1 LVFVNV
7 FHKQGTFV
15 LEMLQNRKYFLII
28 LCLSLADI
36 SINAQTPSEKETK
49 EVEQTSTNVG
59 VQKKIKNYRSQPQ
72 KAFAASLF
80 VPGLGQ
86 VLNKQAWK
94 SPIALGAICGSGYV
108 LWQNQNYVSRLKEAI
123 EIRFEVPGGI
133 DEFNATY
140 SDSQLFS
147 LENEY
152 TRLRD
157 YSFLALIG
165 IHLLQ
170 CIDAY
175 AAGFLV
181 DFDVSADLN
190 LSASFNTT
198 PEAPIGA
205 KISLS
210 WP

>member
-1 LVFVNV
+1 
-7 FHKQGTFV
+7 
-15 LEMLQNRKYFLII
+15 MLLI
-28 LCLSLADI
+28 LCLFLVDI
-36 SINAQTPSEKETK
+36 NINAQTI
-49 EVEQTSTNVG
+49 VEQEIKAVEERPISSG
-59 VQKKIKNYRSQPQ
+59 IEKKAKAYKSQPQ
-72 KAFAASLF
+72 KAFTASLLL
-80 VPGLGQ
+80 PGLGQ
-86 VLNKQAWK
+86 ALNKQAWK

-108 LWQNQNYVSRLKEAI
+108 LWQNQNYVSRLKDAI
-123 EIRFEVPGGI
+123 EIRFEIPGET
-133 DEFNATY
+133 DEFSGIF

-181 DFDVSADLN
+181 DFDVSDDLN
-190 LSASFNTT
+190 LSASYSTI

-210 WP
+210 WR

>member
-1 LVFVNV
+1 M
-7 FHKQGTFV
+7 
-15 LEMLQNRKYFLII
+15 LENLKYILII
-28 LCLSLADI
+28 LSLSLVETT
-36 SINAQTPSEKETK
+36 INAQTI
-49 EVEQTSTNVG
+49 VEQETNAVEESPTSSG
-59 VQKKIKNYRSQPQ
+59 IEKKTKAYISQPQ
-72 KAFAASLF
+72 KAFTASLLI
-80 VPGLGQ
+80 PGLGQ
-86 VLNKQAWK
+86 ALNKQAWK
-94 SPIALGAICGSGYV
+94 SPIALGAICGSGFV

-123 EIRFEVPGGI
+123 EIRFEVPGEI
-133 DEFNATY
+133 DEFNGIF

-181 DFDVSADLN
+181 DFDVSDNLN
-190 LSASFNTT
+190 LSASYSAL

-210 WP
+210 WR

>member
-1 LVFVNV
+1 M
-7 FHKQGTFV
+7 
-15 LEMLQNRKYFLII
+15 LENLKYILII
-28 LCLSLADI
+28 LSLSLVDTAV
-36 SINAQTPSEKETK
+36 NAQTI
-49 EVEQTSTNVG
+49 VEQETNAVEESPTISG
-59 VQKKIKNYRSQPQ
+59 IEKKTKAYRSQPQ
-72 KAFAASLF
+72 KAFTASLLI
-80 VPGLGQ
+80 PGLGQ
-86 VLNKQAWK
+86 ALNKQAWK
-94 SPIALGAICGSGYV
+94 SPIALGAICGSGFV

-123 EIRFEVPGGI
+123 EIRFEVPGEI
-133 DEFNATY
+133 DEFNGIF

-181 DFDVSADLN
+181 DFDVSDDLN
-190 LSASFNTT
+190 LSASYSSI

-210 WP
+210 WR

>member
-1 LVFVNV
+1 
-7 FHKQGTFV
+7 
-15 LEMLQNRKYFLII
+15 MLQNLKYTSII
-28 LCLSLADI
+28 LCLFLPSLSIKAQVNAQQEII
-36 SINAQTPSEKETK
+36 SIEEPEISHDTE
-49 EVEQTSTNVG
+49 
-59 VQKKIKNYRSQPQ
+59 KKIKPYRSQPK
-72 KAFAASLF
+72 KAFTASFLL
-80 VPGLGQ
+80 PGLGQ
-86 VLNKQAWK
+86 ALNKQAWK
-94 SPIALGAICGSGYV
+94 SPIALGAIGGSGYL

-123 EIRFEVPGGI
+123 KIRFNPQTGEV
-133 DEFNATY
+133 DEFNGVY

-157 YSFLALIG
+157 YSFLAVIG

-170 CIDAY
+170 CLDAY

-181 DFDVSADLN
+181 DFDVSDELN
-190 LSASFNTT
+190 ISASYSTL

-210 WP
+210 WH